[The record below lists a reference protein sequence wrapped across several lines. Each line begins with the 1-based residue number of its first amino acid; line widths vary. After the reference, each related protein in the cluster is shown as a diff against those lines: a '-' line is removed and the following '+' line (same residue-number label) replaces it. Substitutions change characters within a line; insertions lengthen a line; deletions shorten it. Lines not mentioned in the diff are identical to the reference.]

1 MSEFNRIFR
10 PKLAKAVKAIS
21 LLRTGA
27 KRKPTDK
34 EKELTLNALKSAVN
48 EIAEAYGVLPPAP
61 KEENEKIASSPEQ
74 TKKMTSEE
82 RIEKKLQAIERSPFA
97 HGSVDTNVRAIPDN
111 QLTAYATMITHR
123 VCERFAVDL

>member
-1 MSEFNRIFR
+1 MNEFSRIFD
-10 PKLAKAVKAIS
+10 PKLAKAVKAIGI
-21 LLRTGA
+21 LQNGHRYQ
-27 KRKPTDK
+27 PTDK
-34 EKELTLNALKSAVN
+34 QISDTLEDLKNAVN
-48 EIAEAYGVLPPAP
+48 SIALAYGVLPQV

-74 TKKMTSEE
+74 IEKMTSEE